1 MLIIVTYLT
10 CVATLS
16 NACRPLL
23 DNVNDVIGWFSWTLW
38 RDGSKLEQLLW
49 LQMVM
54 LVFRPSL
61 VPRLFL
67 LSRES
72 LGTRLIQ
79 TFLYILPVTNV
90 WWRSGSGGFRA
101 ARLPGQATR
110 AARAVSLWVEK
121 NPVPPPN
128 RWDWL
133 VVLTVG
139 RLCPIIPQ
147 DTNYSG
153 KRTIDQNF
161 TRAMP
166 GSGTAY
172 EE

>member
-1 MLIIVTYLT
+1 
-10 CVATLS
+10 
-16 NACRPLL
+16 
-23 DNVNDVIGWFSWTLW
+23 
-38 RDGSKLEQLLW
+38 
-49 LQMVM
+49 MVM

-79 TFLYILPVTNV
+79 IFLYILPVTNV

-101 ARLPGQATR
+101 ARLPGQATHTMH
-110 AARAVSLWVEK
+110 AVSLWVEK

-128 RWDWL
+128 RRDWL

-139 RLCPIIPQ
+139 RLYPIIPQ
-147 DTNYSG
+147 DNNYSG
-153 KRTIDQNF
+153 KFTINQNF
-161 TRAMP
+161 TWAMP

-172 EE
+172 EEWKHCEQHSAHNESPARNDYIT